1 MTKFLIIRFSS
12 IGDIVLTTPVIRCLK
27 QQFPDAEVHY
37 VTKKSYQSL
46 LENNPYI
53 DKVFVLENGLN
64 DLMKSLQ
71 SERYDFVIDL
81 HNNLRTSIIK
91 LRLKAPLAPRRGR
104 KLQIFSLDKLNFLKW
119 ILVKFKKN
127 LMPNVH
133 IVDRYMKTV
142 ETLGVK
148 NDNKGL
154 DYFIPE
160 KDEMPLDWLP
170 ENFRNGYAVYAIGG
184 QHETKKLPLNK
195 MIELCQT
202 IQLPLVLIG
211 GKEDVE
217 IGEKIVD
224 PSAPRGGTFESKSFE
239 KVPPLGAEGATIL
252 NLCGKLNLNQSASL
266 IKNAKVVYTHD
277 TGMMHVAA
285 ALKKKVISIW
295 GNTVPEF
302 GMYPY
307 QTDFEVIENR
317 DLNCRP
323 CSKIGYKKCPL
334 GHFKCMNE
342 LKFS

>member
-1 MTKFLIIRFSS
+1 MTKFLILRFSS

-27 QQFPDAEVHY
+27 QQYPDAEVHY
-37 VTKKSYQSL
+37 VTKKSYETL
-46 LENNPYI
+46 LENNPHI

-64 DLMKSLQ
+64 KMIKDLQ
-71 SERYDFVIDL
+71 SERYDYVIDL
-81 HNNLRTSIIK
+81 HNNLRTTIIK
-91 LRLKAPLAPRRGR
+91 LRLGVKS
-104 KLQIFSLDKLNFLKW
+104 FSFDKLNLQKW

-133 IVDRYMKTV
+133 IVDRYMNTV
-142 ETLGVK
+142 ESLGVK

-160 KDEMPLDWLP
+160 KDEMPSDWLP

-202 IQLPLVLIG
+202 INLPLVLIG
-211 GKEDVE
+211 GKEDSIISE
-217 IGEKIVD
+217 Q
-224 PSAPRGGTFESKSFE
+224 
-239 KVPPLGAEGATIL
+239 LTI
-252 NLCGKLNLNQSASL
+252 NIKNIPIFDACGKCNLNQSAS
-266 IKNAKVVYTHD
+266 IIQNSEIVYTHD

-285 ALKKKVISIW
+285 ALKKKIISIW
-295 GNTVPEF
+295 GNTVPEL

-307 QTDFEVIENR
+307 HTDFEVIENK

-323 CSKIGYKKCPL
+323 CSKIGYNKCPL
-334 GHFKCMNE
+334 GHFKCMND